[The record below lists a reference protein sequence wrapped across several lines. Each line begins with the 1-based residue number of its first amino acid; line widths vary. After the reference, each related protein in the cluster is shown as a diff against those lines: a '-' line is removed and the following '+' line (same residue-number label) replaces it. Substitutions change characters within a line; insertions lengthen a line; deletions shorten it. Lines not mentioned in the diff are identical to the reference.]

1 MKVSFKNNTK
11 TLFLVL
17 FIMLS
22 LCLVG
27 CSQKEKGLEDHSPKT
42 QNYVAE
48 RLSNSEG
55 SSDLEN
61 ILNAPDLYFTK
72 NYYATIYKPARCLY
86 DSDKDYEEDL
96 KLYDKYLKAVGSLD
110 NTFEERFRGNVQIKT
125 SISRNQSKKQ
135 VIVTPYTTI
144 SVYSEEARNYLIN
157 TVLPEMG
164 EDGINIKLKIG
175 YRTYDLRHDYERA
188 ALLEDLDYQAYKKY
202 NVYDNSNK
210 LPSVQWDLEVPQ
222 ELVDIYGEYYKK
234 YFNNANSPLTNNPF
248 MQDKDFRDLSQIY
261 YSFVEADEYLV
272 IYDQYQFQ
280 MPLEHIYKE
289 LYRLLYSTEQKVE
302 TVIYSSGIVE
312 YGYYIEKNG
321 ELVPYTS
328 SGFVAKD
335 SKGKYIYDEEGFV
348 TRKLYSMEQVEYDKL
363 VIEGKLS
370 SGSSDSGSS
379 CTGFNVTAYFNI
391 LTMFAL
397 IIVIR
402 KFLVIKK

>member
-1 MKVSFKNNTK
+1 MKVSLRKNTK

-17 FIMLS
+17 FIILS

-27 CSQKEKGLEDHSPKT
+27 CSQKEKGLEVHNHKNE
-42 QNYVAE
+42 NYVAE
-48 RLSNSEG
+48 KLSNSEE

-61 ILNAPDLYFTK
+61 IINEADLYFTK

-125 SISRNQSKKQ
+125 IISRNQSKKQ
-135 VIVTPYTTI
+135 VIVKPATLI

-164 EDGINIKLKIG
+164 EDGINVKMKVG

-188 ALLEDLDYQAYKKY
+188 ALLEALDYQAYEEY
-202 NVYDNSNK
+202 NVYNNSNK
-210 LPSVQWDLEVPQ
+210 LPRVQWDLEVPQ

-248 MQDKDFRDLSQIY
+248 MQDKDFRDLSQTY
-261 YSFVEADEYLV
+261 YSFVEADEFLV

-280 MPLEHIYKE
+280 IPLEHIYKE

-302 TVIYSSGIVE
+302 MINLATGLE
-312 YGYYIEKNG
+312 EFGYYIEKNG

-335 SKGKYIYDEEGFV
+335 SKGKYIYDAEGFV
-348 TRKLYSMEQVEYDKL
+348 TRKLYSMEQV
-363 VIEGKLS
+363 
-370 SGSSDSGSS
+370 
-379 CTGFNVTAYFNI
+379 
-391 LTMFAL
+391 
-397 IIVIR
+397 
-402 KFLVIKK
+402 

>member
-27 CSQKEKGLEDHSPKT
+27 CSQKEKGLEVHSPKT

-86 DSDKDYEEDL
+86 DSNKDYEEDL

-125 SISRNQSKKQ
+125 IISRNQSEKQ
-135 VIVTPYTTI
+135 VIVKPATLI

-164 EDGINIKLKIG
+164 ENGIDVKMEVD
-175 YRTYDLRHDYERA
+175 YTTYDLRYETERE
-188 ALLEDLDYQAYKKY
+188 ALLEALDYQAYEEY
-202 NVYDNSNK
+202 NVYNSFKK
-210 LPSVQWDLEVPQ
+210 LPSVEWNLKVPQ

-234 YFNNANSPLTNNPF
+234 YFNNSKSPLTNNPF
-248 MQDKDFRDLSQIY
+248 MQNRDFQVLSQDY
-261 YSFVEADEYLV
+261 YRFVEADEYLV
-272 IYDQYQFQ
+272 IYDQYQ
-280 MPLEHIYKE
+280 LRTTSELIYNE
-289 LYRLLYSTEQKVE
+289 LYRLLYSTKQKVE
-302 TVIYSSGIVE
+302 MVNYSSGIEE

-348 TRKLYSMEQVEYDKL
+348 TRKLYSMEQVEYDNL

-379 CTGFNVTAYFNI
+379 CTGFNVAAYFNI
-391 LTMFAL
+391 LSMLAL

-402 KFLVIKK
+402 KFLFIKK